1 MLWPLAPQGLPLGT
15 HCLRVSVTGR
25 GVWSLGWVKVH
36 PGGESCGSVWMSVR
50 VPTAGRACL
59 CSGSGGVIRDRPHSW
74 GLSALTILAGSFP
87 SRSHSSWQSPLVT
100 GTGSEPSVLY
110 THRRLDQGSLC
121 PGMASLILGAVP
133 K

>member
-1 MLWPLAPQGLPLGT
+1 MALGPAGPPSGNPLPQGLRDWQGGLE
-15 HCLRVSVTGR
+15 S
-25 GVWSLGWVKVH
+25 GVGHGASR
-36 PGGESCGSVWMSVR
+36 GESCGSVWMSVR

-59 CSGSGGVIRDRPHSW
+59 CSGSGGAIRDRPHSW